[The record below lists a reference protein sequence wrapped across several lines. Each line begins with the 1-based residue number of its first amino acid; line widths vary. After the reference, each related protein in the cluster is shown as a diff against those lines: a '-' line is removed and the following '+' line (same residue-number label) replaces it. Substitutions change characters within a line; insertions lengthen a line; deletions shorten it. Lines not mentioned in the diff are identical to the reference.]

1 MKNYK
6 RLFKLIKG
14 HYSHFII
21 SIIMILIIQGLE
33 LLSPLLVK
41 NVLDEGLSGVE
52 YPWVEVTTLDDKT
65 IEFNNHYYK
74 QLRHKDNDDVI
85 IGNASIVIIKK
96 NFYLINEEVEEGTRE
111 LIDDKIVI
119 TTSNGVFSYDYTLIP
134 KTSVKTFYNPI
145 ISILRLFI
153 ILIAI
158 KTVLMIIATYIQ
170 RVCTNKVINH
180 LARTGRTIAFQS
192 VERLPLKVFESEPAG
207 KTASRITQDVDG
219 LITLYR
225 LLLNVFFSA
234 LLSFVFAY
242 VGMFLLNPKLAL
254 LSFIIYPLAAIWIFI
269 YLKFLKK
276 TAVKVNESRSLIT
289 AKINEIINGIQILQ
303 IFNFKKQTISEFNE
317 ISKNYKDEQLKEVK
331 LHVIGG
337 WNLLNLVR
345 GLVTVCIVLFFGL
358 QKLNVGGVI
367 ITAGLIYAYNEYL
380 LKIVNPISLFLN
392 QISAFEH
399 AHVQIDRI
407 FTLIDGEKEDYS
419 KEEIP
424 RYKGDIR
431 FDNVWFSYIDDEYV
445 LKGVSFDIKAG
456 SMVGLVGHTGSG
468 KSSLMNLLL
477 RFYDLDDEKGGHIYM
492 DGVDI
497 KTNSKRTY
505 RSNIGIV
512 LQEPV
517 LFRGTIASNIR
528 FGKNDVTDKQIEDVL
543 IAMGGKRLLDKFE
556 NGINQVITRSGN
568 NMSSGEKQIIALA
581 RAIIQDPA
589 VLIMDEATS
598 HIDIETENI
607 IKRGLQIACEGRTVI
622 VIAHRLSTIFDADDI
637 IVLDH
642 GKKVEE
648 GTHEELLKNNSVY
661 ANIYR
666 AQVSSTIN

>member
-6 RLFKLIKG
+6 RLFRLIKG
-14 HYSHFII
+14 HYRYLVI
-21 SIIMILIIQGLE
+21 SILMILLIQALE
-33 LLSPLLVK
+33 LVSPMLVK

-52 YPWVEVTTLDDKT
+52 YPWIEVLEEDEKT
-65 IEFNNHYYK
+65 VTFKNHYYK
-74 QLRHKDNDDVI
+74 QYRHKDDNDVVIKDV
-85 IGNASIVIIKK
+85 SVVIIKK
-96 NFYLINEEVEEGTRE
+96 NFYMIPEKVEEGTKE
-111 LIDDKIVI
+111 LKDDKII
-119 TTSNGVFSYDYTLIP
+119 IANSKGTYYYDYVAIP
-134 KTSVKTFYNPI
+134 SKEVKNFYNPI

-153 ILIAI
+153 ILIACKSI
-158 KTVLMIIATYIQ
+158 VMIIATYVQ
-170 RVCTNKVINH
+170 RICTNKVINH
-180 LARTGRTIAFQS
+180 LAKEGRTIAFKS
-192 VERLPLKVFESEPAG
+192 VERLPLSVFESEPAG

-225 LLLNVFFSA
+225 LLLNVFFNA
-234 LLSFVFAY
+234 MLSFVFAY
-242 VGMFLLNPKLAL
+242 IGMFILNPKLAL
-254 LSFIIYPLAAIWIFI
+254 LSFIIYPLAALWIFI
-269 YLKFLKK
+269 YLKYLKK
-276 TAVKVNESRSLIT
+276 IAVKVNETRSLIT

-303 IFNFKKQTISEFNE
+303 IFNFKKQTIDEFNV

-331 LHVIGG
+331 LHVVGG

-345 GLVTVCIVLFFGL
+345 GLVTTAIVLFFGL
-358 QKLNVGGVI
+358 QKMNVAGIV

-380 LKIVNPISLFLN
+380 LKIVNPISLVLN

-407 FTLIDGEKEDYS
+407 YTLIDGEQEDDT
-419 KEEIP
+419 KIPIP
-424 RYKGDIR
+424 RYQGNIKFED
-431 FDNVWFSYIDDEYV
+431 VWFSYVKDEYV
-445 LKGVSFDIKAG
+445 LKGVSFNIKAG
-456 SMVGLVGHTGSG
+456 TMVGLVGHTGSG

-477 RFYDLDDEKGGHIYM
+477 RFYDLDDKKGGHIYM

-505 RSNIGIV
+505 REHIGIV

-528 FGKNDVTDKQIEDVL
+528 FGKSDVTDKQIEDVL
-543 IAMGGKRLLDKFE
+543 IAMGGQRLLDKFE

-581 RAIIQDPA
+581 RAIIQNPA

-607 IKRGLQIACEGRTVI
+607 IKKGLQIACEGRTVI

-642 GKKVEE
+642 GLKVEE
-648 GTHEELLKNNSVY
+648 GTHEELLRANGVY

-666 AQVSSTIN
+666 AQISSIE

>member
-6 RLFKLIKG
+6 RLFRLIKG
-14 HYSHFII
+14 HYRYLVI
-21 SIIMILIIQGLE
+21 SILMILLIQALE
-33 LLSPLLVK
+33 LVSPMLVK

-52 YPWVEVTTLDDKT
+52 YPWIEVLEEDEKT
-65 IEFNNHYYK
+65 VTFKNHYYK
-74 QLRHKDNDDVI
+74 QYRHKDDNDVVIKDV
-85 IGNASIVIIKK
+85 SVVIIKK
-96 NFYLINEEVEEGTRE
+96 NFYMIPEKVEEGTKE
-111 LIDDKIVI
+111 LKDDKII
-119 TTSNGVFSYDYTLIP
+119 ISNSKGTYYYDYVAIP
-134 KTSVKTFYNPI
+134 SKEVKNFYNPI

-153 ILIAI
+153 ILIACKSI
-158 KTVLMIIATYIQ
+158 VMIIATYVQ
-170 RVCTNKVINH
+170 RICTNKVINH
-180 LARTGRTIAFQS
+180 LAKEGRTIAFKS
-192 VERLPLKVFESEPAG
+192 VERLPLSVFESEPAG

-225 LLLNVFFSA
+225 LLLNVFFNA
-234 LLSFVFAY
+234 MLSFVFAY
-242 VGMFLLNPKLAL
+242 IGMFILNPKLAL
-254 LSFIIYPLAAIWIFI
+254 LSFVIYPLAALWIFI
-269 YLKFLKK
+269 YLKYLKK
-276 TAVKVNESRSLIT
+276 IAVKVNETRSLIT

-303 IFNFKKQTISEFNE
+303 IFNFKKQTIDEFNV

-331 LHVIGG
+331 LHVVGG

-345 GLVTVCIVLFFGL
+345 GLVTTAIVLFFGL
-358 QKLNVGGVI
+358 QKMNVAGIV

-407 FTLIDGEKEDYS
+407 YTLIDGEQEDDT
-419 KEEIP
+419 KIPIP
-424 RYKGDIR
+424 RYQGNIKFED
-431 FDNVWFSYIDDEYV
+431 VWFSYVKDEYV
-445 LKGVSFDIKAG
+445 LKGVSFNIKAG
-456 SMVGLVGHTGSG
+456 TMVGLVGHTGSG

-477 RFYDLDDEKGGHIYM
+477 RFYDLDDKKGGHIYM

-505 RSNIGIV
+505 REHIGIV

-528 FGKNDVTDKQIEDVL
+528 FGKGDVTDKQIEDVL
-543 IAMGGKRLLDKFE
+543 IAMGGQRLLDKFE

-581 RAIIQDPA
+581 RAIIQNPA

-598 HIDIETENI
+598 HIDIETESI
-607 IKRGLQIACEGRTVI
+607 IKKGLQIACEGRTVI

-642 GKKVEE
+642 GLKVEE
-648 GTHEELLKNNSVY
+648 GTHEELLRANGVY

-666 AQVSSTIN
+666 AQISSIE

>member
-6 RLFKLIKG
+6 RLFRLIKG
-14 HYSHFII
+14 HYRYLVI
-21 SIIMILIIQGLE
+21 SILMILLIQALE
-33 LLSPLLVK
+33 LVSPMLVK

-52 YPWVEVTTLDDKT
+52 YPWIEVLEEDEKT
-65 IEFNNHYYK
+65 VTFKNHYYK
-74 QLRHKDNDDVI
+74 QYRHKDDNDVVI
-85 IGNASIVIIKK
+85 KDISVVIIKK
-96 NFYLINEEVEEGTRE
+96 NFYMIPEKVEEGTKE
-111 LIDDKIVI
+111 LKDDKII
-119 TTSNGVFSYDYTLIP
+119 IANSKGTYYYDYVAIP
-134 KTSVKTFYNPI
+134 SKEVKNFYNPI

-153 ILIAI
+153 ILIACKSI
-158 KTVLMIIATYIQ
+158 VMIIATYVQ
-170 RVCTNKVINH
+170 RICTNKVINH
-180 LARTGRTIAFQS
+180 LAKEGRTIAFKS
-192 VERLPLKVFESEPAG
+192 VERLPLSVFESEPAG

-225 LLLNVFFSA
+225 LLLNVFFNA
-234 LLSFVFAY
+234 MLSFVFAY
-242 VGMFLLNPKLAL
+242 IGMFILNPKLAL
-254 LSFIIYPLAAIWIFI
+254 LSFIIYPLAALWIFI
-269 YLKFLKK
+269 YLKYLKK
-276 TAVKVNESRSLIT
+276 IAVKVNETRSLIT

-303 IFNFKKQTISEFNE
+303 IFNFKKQTIDEFNV

-331 LHVIGG
+331 LHVVGG

-345 GLVTVCIVLFFGL
+345 GLVTTAIVLFFGL
-358 QKLNVGGVI
+358 QKMNVAGIV

-407 FTLIDGEKEDYS
+407 YTLIDGEQEDDT
-419 KEEIP
+419 KIPIP
-424 RYKGDIR
+424 RYQGNIKFED
-431 FDNVWFSYIDDEYV
+431 VWFSYVKDEYV
-445 LKGVSFDIKAG
+445 LKGVSFNIKAG
-456 SMVGLVGHTGSG
+456 TMVGLVGHTGSG

-477 RFYDLDDEKGGHIYM
+477 RFYDLDDKKGGHIYM

-505 RSNIGIV
+505 REHIGIV

-528 FGKNDVTDKQIEDVL
+528 FGKSDVTDKQIEDVL
-543 IAMGGKRLLDKFE
+543 IAMGGQRLLDKFE

-581 RAIIQDPA
+581 RAIIQNPA

-607 IKRGLQIACEGRTVI
+607 IKKGLQIACEGRTVI

-642 GKKVEE
+642 GLKVEE
-648 GTHEELLKNNSVY
+648 GTHEELLRANGVY

-666 AQVSSTIN
+666 AQISSIE

>member
-6 RLFKLIKG
+6 RLFRLIKG
-14 HYSHFII
+14 HYRYLVI
-21 SIIMILIIQGLE
+21 SILMILLIQVLE
-33 LLSPLLVK
+33 LVSPMLVK

-52 YPWVEVTTLDDKT
+52 YPWIEVLEEDEKT
-65 IEFNNHYYK
+65 ITFKNHYYK
-74 QLRHKDNDDVI
+74 QYRHKDDNDVVI
-85 IGNASIVIIKK
+85 KDISVVIIKK
-96 NFYLINEEVEEGTRE
+96 NFYMIPEKVEEGTKE
-111 LIDDKIVI
+111 LKDDKII
-119 TTSNGVFSYDYTLIP
+119 ISNSKGTYYYDYVAIP
-134 KTSVKTFYNPI
+134 SKEVKNFYNPI

-153 ILIAI
+153 ILIACKSI
-158 KTVLMIIATYIQ
+158 VMIIATYVQ
-170 RVCTNKVINH
+170 RICTNKVINH
-180 LARTGRTIAFQS
+180 LAKEGRTIAFKS
-192 VERLPLKVFESEPAG
+192 VERLPLSVFESEPAG

-225 LLLNVFFSA
+225 LLLNVFFNA
-234 LLSFVFAY
+234 MLSFVFAY
-242 VGMFLLNPKLAL
+242 IGMFILNPKLAL
-254 LSFIIYPLAAIWIFI
+254 LSFIIYPLAALWIFI
-269 YLKFLKK
+269 YLKYLKK
-276 TAVKVNESRSLIT
+276 IAVKVNETRSLIT

-303 IFNFKKQTISEFNE
+303 IFNFKKQTIDEFNV

-331 LHVIGG
+331 LHVVGG

-345 GLVTVCIVLFFGL
+345 GLVTTAIVLFFGL
-358 QKLNVGGVI
+358 QKMNVAGIV

-407 FTLIDGEKEDYS
+407 YTLIDGEQEDDT
-419 KEEIP
+419 KIPIP
-424 RYKGDIR
+424 RYQGNIKFED
-431 FDNVWFSYIDDEYV
+431 VWFSYVKDEYV
-445 LKGVSFDIKAG
+445 LKGVSFNIKAG
-456 SMVGLVGHTGSG
+456 TMVGLVGHTGSG

-477 RFYDLDDEKGGHIYM
+477 RFYDLDDKKGGHIYM

-505 RSNIGIV
+505 REHIGIV

-528 FGKNDVTDKQIEDVL
+528 FGKSDVTDKQIEDVL
-543 IAMGGKRLLDKFE
+543 IAMGGQRLLDKFE

-581 RAIIQDPA
+581 RAIIQNPA

-607 IKRGLQIACEGRTVI
+607 IKKGLQIACEGRTVI

-642 GKKVEE
+642 GLKVEE
-648 GTHEELLKNNSVY
+648 GTHEELLRANGVY

-666 AQVSSTIN
+666 AQISSIE

>member
-6 RLFKLIKG
+6 RLFRLIKG
-14 HYSHFII
+14 HYRYLVI
-21 SIIMILIIQGLE
+21 SILMILLIQVLE
-33 LLSPLLVK
+33 LVSPMLVK

-52 YPWVEVTTLDDKT
+52 YPWIEVLEEDEKT
-65 IEFNNHYYK
+65 VTFKNHYYK
-74 QLRHKDNDDVI
+74 QYRHKDDNDVVI
-85 IGNASIVIIKK
+85 KDISVVIIKK
-96 NFYLINEEVEEGTRE
+96 NFYMIPEKVEEGTKE
-111 LIDDKIVI
+111 LKDDKII
-119 TTSNGVFSYDYTLIP
+119 IANSKGTYYYDYVAIP
-134 KTSVKTFYNPI
+134 SKEVKNFYNPI

-153 ILIAI
+153 ILIACKSI
-158 KTVLMIIATYIQ
+158 VMIIATYVQ
-170 RVCTNKVINH
+170 RICTNKVINH
-180 LARTGRTIAFQS
+180 LAKEGRTIAFKS
-192 VERLPLKVFESEPAG
+192 VERLPLSVFESEPAG

-225 LLLNVFFSA
+225 LLLNVFFNA
-234 LLSFVFAY
+234 MLSFVFAY
-242 VGMFLLNPKLAL
+242 IGMFILNPKLAL
-254 LSFIIYPLAAIWIFI
+254 LSFIIYPLAALWIFI
-269 YLKFLKK
+269 YLKYLKK
-276 TAVKVNESRSLIT
+276 IAVKVNETRSLIT

-303 IFNFKKQTISEFNE
+303 IFNFKKQTIDEFNV

-331 LHVIGG
+331 LHIVGG

-345 GLVTVCIVLFFGL
+345 GLVTTVIVLFFGL
-358 QKLNVGGVI
+358 QKMNVAGIV

-407 FTLIDGEKEDYS
+407 YTLIDGEQEDDT
-419 KEEIP
+419 KIPIP
-424 RYKGDIR
+424 RYQGNIKFED
-431 FDNVWFSYIDDEYV
+431 VWFSYVKDEYV
-445 LKGVSFDIKAG
+445 LKGVSFNIKAG
-456 SMVGLVGHTGSG
+456 TMVGLVGHTGSG

-477 RFYDLDDEKGGHIYM
+477 RFYDLDDKKGGHIYM

-505 RSNIGIV
+505 REHIGIV

-528 FGKNDVTDKQIEDVL
+528 FGKSDVTDKQIEDVL
-543 IAMGGKRLLDKFE
+543 IAMGGQRLLDKFE

-581 RAIIQDPA
+581 RAIIQNPA

-607 IKRGLQIACEGRTVI
+607 IKKGLQIACEGRTVI

-642 GKKVEE
+642 GLKVEE
-648 GTHEELLKNNSVY
+648 GTHEELLRANGVY

-666 AQVSSTIN
+666 AQISSIE

>member
-6 RLFKLIKG
+6 RLFRLIKG
-14 HYSHFII
+14 HYRYLVI
-21 SIIMILIIQGLE
+21 SILMILLIQALE
-33 LLSPLLVK
+33 LVSPMLVK

-52 YPWVEVTTLDDKT
+52 YPWIEVLEEDEKT
-65 IEFNNHYYK
+65 VTFKNHYYK
-74 QLRHKDNDDVI
+74 QYRHKDDNDVVIKDV
-85 IGNASIVIIKK
+85 SVVIIKK
-96 NFYLINEEVEEGTRE
+96 NFYMIPEKVEEGTKE
-111 LIDDKIVI
+111 LKDDKII
-119 TTSNGVFSYDYTLIP
+119 IANSKGTYYYDYVAIP
-134 KTSVKTFYNPI
+134 SKEVKNFYNPI

-153 ILIAI
+153 ILIACKSI
-158 KTVLMIIATYIQ
+158 IMIIATYVQ
-170 RVCTNKVINH
+170 RICTNKVINH
-180 LARTGRTIAFQS
+180 LAKEGRTIAFKS
-192 VERLPLKVFESEPAG
+192 VERLPLSVFESEPAG

-225 LLLNVFFSA
+225 LLLNVFFNA
-234 LLSFVFAY
+234 MLSFVFAY
-242 VGMFLLNPKLAL
+242 IGMFILNPKLAL
-254 LSFIIYPLAAIWIFI
+254 LSFIIYPLAALWIFI
-269 YLKFLKK
+269 YLKYLKK
-276 TAVKVNESRSLIT
+276 IAVKVNETRSLIT

-303 IFNFKKQTISEFNE
+303 IFNFKKQTIDEFNV

-331 LHVIGG
+331 LHIVGG

-345 GLVTVCIVLFFGL
+345 GLVTTVIVLFFGL
-358 QKLNVGGVI
+358 QKMNVAGIV

-380 LKIVNPISLFLN
+380 LKIVNPMSLFLN

-407 FTLIDGEKEDYS
+407 YTLIDGEQEDDT
-419 KEEIP
+419 KIPIP
-424 RYKGDIR
+424 RYQGNIKFED
-431 FDNVWFSYIDDEYV
+431 VWFSYVKDEYV
-445 LKGVSFDIKAG
+445 LKGVSFNIKAG
-456 SMVGLVGHTGSG
+456 TMVGLVGHTGSG

-477 RFYDLDDEKGGHIYM
+477 RFYDLDDKKGGHIYM

-505 RSNIGIV
+505 REHIGIV

-528 FGKNDVTDKQIEDVL
+528 FGKSDVTDKQIEDVL
-543 IAMGGKRLLDKFE
+543 IAMGGQRLLDKFE

-581 RAIIQDPA
+581 RAIIQNPA

-607 IKRGLQIACEGRTVI
+607 IKKGLQIACEGRTVI

-642 GKKVEE
+642 GLKVEE
-648 GTHEELLKNNSVY
+648 GTHEELLRANGVY

-666 AQVSSTIN
+666 AQISSIE

>member
-6 RLFKLIKG
+6 RLFRLIKG
-14 HYSHFII
+14 HYRYLVI
-21 SIIMILIIQGLE
+21 SILMILLIQVLE
-33 LLSPLLVK
+33 LVSPMLVK

-52 YPWVEVTTLDDKT
+52 YPWIEVLEEDEKT
-65 IEFNNHYYK
+65 ITFKNHYYK
-74 QLRHKDNDDVI
+74 QYRHKDDNDVVIKDISVVI
-85 IGNASIVIIKK
+85 IRK
-96 NFYLINEEVEEGTRE
+96 NFYMIPEKVEEGTKE
-111 LIDDKIVI
+111 LKDDKII
-119 TTSNGVFSYDYTLIP
+119 IANSKGTYYYDYVAIP
-134 KTSVKTFYNPI
+134 SKEVKNFYNPI

-153 ILIAI
+153 ILIACKSI
-158 KTVLMIIATYIQ
+158 VMIIATYVQ
-170 RVCTNKVINH
+170 RICTNKVINH
-180 LARTGRTIAFQS
+180 LAKEGRTIAFKS
-192 VERLPLKVFESEPAG
+192 VERLPLSVFESEPAG

-225 LLLNVFFSA
+225 LLLNVFFNA
-234 LLSFVFAY
+234 MLSFVFAY
-242 VGMFLLNPKLAL
+242 IGMFILNPKLAL
-254 LSFIIYPLAAIWIFI
+254 LSFIIYPLAALWIFI
-269 YLKFLKK
+269 YLKYLKK
-276 TAVKVNESRSLIT
+276 IAVKVNETRSLIT

-303 IFNFKKQTISEFNE
+303 IFNFKKQTIDEFNV

-331 LHVIGG
+331 LHVVGG

-345 GLVTVCIVLFFGL
+345 GLVTTAIVLFFGL
-358 QKLNVGGVI
+358 QKMNVAGIV

-407 FTLIDGEKEDYS
+407 YTLIDGEQEDDT
-419 KEEIP
+419 KIPIP
-424 RYKGDIR
+424 RYQGNIKFED
-431 FDNVWFSYIDDEYV
+431 VWFSYVKDEYV
-445 LKGVSFDIKAG
+445 LKGVSFNIKAG
-456 SMVGLVGHTGSG
+456 TMVGLVGHTGSG

-477 RFYDLDDEKGGHIYM
+477 RFYDLDDKKGGHIYM

-505 RSNIGIV
+505 REHIGIV

-528 FGKNDVTDKQIEDVL
+528 FGKSDVTDKQIEDVL
-543 IAMGGKRLLDKFE
+543 IAMGGQRLLDKFE

-581 RAIIQDPA
+581 RAIIQNPA

-607 IKRGLQIACEGRTVI
+607 IKKGLQIACEGRTVI

-642 GKKVEE
+642 GLKVEE
-648 GTHEELLKNNSVY
+648 GTHEELLRANGVY

-666 AQVSSTIN
+666 AQISSIE

>member
-6 RLFKLIKG
+6 RLFRLIKG
-14 HYSHFII
+14 HYRYLVI
-21 SIIMILIIQGLE
+21 SILMILLIQALE
-33 LLSPLLVK
+33 LVSPMLVK

-52 YPWVEVTTLDDKT
+52 YPWIEVLEEDEKT
-65 IEFNNHYYK
+65 VTFKNHYYK
-74 QLRHKDNDDVI
+74 QYRHKDDNDVVIKDV
-85 IGNASIVIIKK
+85 SVVIIKK
-96 NFYLINEEVEEGTRE
+96 NFYMIPEKVEEGTKE
-111 LIDDKIVI
+111 LKDDKII
-119 TTSNGVFSYDYTLIP
+119 IANSKGTYYYDYVAIP
-134 KTSVKTFYNPI
+134 SKEVKNFYNPI

-153 ILIAI
+153 ILIACKSI
-158 KTVLMIIATYIQ
+158 IMIIATYVQ
-170 RVCTNKVINH
+170 RICTNKVINH
-180 LARTGRTIAFQS
+180 LAKEGRTIAFKS
-192 VERLPLKVFESEPAG
+192 VERLPLSVFESEPAG

-225 LLLNVFFSA
+225 LLLNVFFNA
-234 LLSFVFAY
+234 MLSFVFAY
-242 VGMFLLNPKLAL
+242 IGMFILNSKLAL
-254 LSFIIYPLAAIWIFI
+254 LSFIIYPLAALWIFI
-269 YLKFLKK
+269 YLKYLKK
-276 TAVKVNESRSLIT
+276 IAVKVNETRSLIT

-303 IFNFKKQTISEFNE
+303 IFNFKKQTIDEFNV

-331 LHVIGG
+331 LHIVGG

-345 GLVTVCIVLFFGL
+345 GLVTTVIVLFFGL
-358 QKLNVGGVI
+358 QKMNVAGIV

-407 FTLIDGEKEDYS
+407 YTLIDGEQEDDT
-419 KEEIP
+419 KIPIP
-424 RYKGDIR
+424 RYQGNIKFED
-431 FDNVWFSYIDDEYV
+431 VWFSYVKDEYV
-445 LKGVSFDIKAG
+445 LKGVSFNIKAG
-456 SMVGLVGHTGSG
+456 TMVGLVGHTGSG

-477 RFYDLDDEKGGHIYM
+477 RFYDLDDKKGGHIYM

-505 RSNIGIV
+505 REHIGIV

-528 FGKNDVTDKQIEDVL
+528 FGKSDVTDKQIEDVL
-543 IAMGGKRLLDKFE
+543 IAMGGQRLLDKFE

-581 RAIIQDPA
+581 RAIIQNPA

-607 IKRGLQIACEGRTVI
+607 IKKGLQIACEGRTVI

-642 GKKVEE
+642 GLKVEE
-648 GTHEELLKNNSVY
+648 GTHEELLRANGVY

-666 AQVSSTIN
+666 AQISSIE

>member
-6 RLFKLIKG
+6 RLFRLIKG
-14 HYSHFII
+14 HYRYLVI
-21 SIIMILIIQGLE
+21 SIPMILLIQVLE
-33 LLSPLLVK
+33 LVSPMLVK

-52 YPWVEVTTLDDKT
+52 YPWIEVLEEDEKT
-65 IEFNNHYYK
+65 ITFKNHYYK
-74 QLRHKDNDDVI
+74 QYRHKDDNDVVI
-85 IGNASIVIIKK
+85 KDISVVIIKK
-96 NFYLINEEVEEGTRE
+96 NFYMIPEKVEEGTKE
-111 LIDDKIVI
+111 LKDDKII
-119 TTSNGVFSYDYTLIP
+119 ISNSKGTYYYDYVAIP
-134 KTSVKTFYNPI
+134 SKEVKNFYNPI

-153 ILIAI
+153 ILIACKSI
-158 KTVLMIIATYIQ
+158 VMIIATYVQ
-170 RVCTNKVINH
+170 RICTNKVINH
-180 LARTGRTIAFQS
+180 LAKEGRTIAFKS
-192 VERLPLKVFESEPAG
+192 VERLPLSVFESEPAG

-225 LLLNVFFSA
+225 LLLNVFFNA
-234 LLSFVFAY
+234 MLSFVFAY
-242 VGMFLLNPKLAL
+242 IGMFILNPKLAL
-254 LSFIIYPLAAIWIFI
+254 LSFIIYPLAALWIFI
-269 YLKFLKK
+269 YLKYLKK
-276 TAVKVNESRSLIT
+276 IAVKVNETRSLIT

-303 IFNFKKQTISEFNE
+303 IFNFKKQTIDEFNV

-331 LHVIGG
+331 LHIVGG

-345 GLVTVCIVLFFGL
+345 GLVTTVIVLFFGL
-358 QKLNVGGVI
+358 QKMNVAGIV

-407 FTLIDGEKEDYS
+407 YTLIDGEQEDDT
-419 KEEIP
+419 KIPIP
-424 RYKGDIR
+424 RYQGNIKFED
-431 FDNVWFSYIDDEYV
+431 VWFSYVKDEYV
-445 LKGVSFDIKAG
+445 LKGVSFNIKAG
-456 SMVGLVGHTGSG
+456 TMVGLVGHTGSG

-477 RFYDLDDEKGGHIYM
+477 RFYDLDDKKGGHIYM

-505 RSNIGIV
+505 REHIGIV

-528 FGKNDVTDKQIEDVL
+528 FGKSDVTDKQIEDVL
-543 IAMGGKRLLDKFE
+543 IAMGGQRLLDKFE

-581 RAIIQDPA
+581 RAIIQNPA

-607 IKRGLQIACEGRTVI
+607 IKKGLQIACEGRTVI

-642 GKKVEE
+642 GLKVEE
-648 GTHEELLKNNSVY
+648 GTHEELLRANGVY

-666 AQVSSTIN
+666 AQISSIE

>member
-6 RLFKLIKG
+6 RLFRLIKG
-14 HYSHFII
+14 HYRYLVI
-21 SIIMILIIQGLE
+21 SILMILLIQALE
-33 LLSPLLVK
+33 LVSPMLVK

-52 YPWVEVTTLDDKT
+52 YPWIEVLEEDEKT
-65 IEFNNHYYK
+65 ISFKNHYYK
-74 QLRHKDNDDVI
+74 QYRHKDDNDVVIKDV
-85 IGNASIVIIKK
+85 SVVIIKK
-96 NFYLINEEVEEGTRE
+96 NFYMIPEKVEEGTKE
-111 LIDDKIVI
+111 LKDDKII
-119 TTSNGVFSYDYTLIP
+119 ISNDNGTYYYDYVAIP
-134 KTSVKTFYNPI
+134 SKEVKNFYNPI

-153 ILIAI
+153 ILIACKSI
-158 KTVLMIIATYIQ
+158 VMIIATYVQ
-170 RVCTNKVINH
+170 RICTNKVINH
-180 LARTGRTIAFQS
+180 LAKEGRTIAFKS
-192 VERLPLKVFESEPAG
+192 VERLPLSVFESEPAG

-225 LLLNVFFSA
+225 LLLNVFFNA
-234 LLSFVFAY
+234 MLSFVFAY
-242 VGMFLLNPKLAL
+242 IGMFILNPKLAL
-254 LSFIIYPLAAIWIFI
+254 LSFVIYPLAALWIFI
-269 YLKFLKK
+269 YLKYLKK
-276 TAVKVNESRSLIT
+276 IAVKVNETRSLIT

-303 IFNFKKQTISEFNE
+303 IFNFKKQTIDEFNV

-331 LHVIGG
+331 LHVVGG

-345 GLVTVCIVLFFGL
+345 GLVTTAIVLFFGL
-358 QKLNVGGVI
+358 QKMNVAGIV

-407 FTLIDGEKEDYS
+407 YTLIDGEQEDDT
-419 KEEIP
+419 KIPIP
-424 RYKGDIR
+424 RYQGNIKFED
-431 FDNVWFSYIDDEYV
+431 VWFSYVKDEYV
-445 LKGVSFDIKAG
+445 LKGVSFNIKAG
-456 SMVGLVGHTGSG
+456 TMVGLVGHTGSG

-477 RFYDLDDEKGGHIYM
+477 RFYDLDDKKGGHIYM

-505 RSNIGIV
+505 REHIGIV

-528 FGKNDVTDKQIEDVL
+528 FGKSDVTDKQIEDVL
-543 IAMGGKRLLDKFE
+543 IAMGGQRLLDKFE

-581 RAIIQDPA
+581 RAIIQNPA

-607 IKRGLQIACEGRTVI
+607 IKKGLQIACEGRTVI

-642 GKKVEE
+642 GLKVEE
-648 GTHEELLKNNSVY
+648 GTHEELLRANGVY

-666 AQVSSTIN
+666 AQISSIE

>member
-6 RLFKLIKG
+6 RLFRLIKG
-14 HYSHFII
+14 HYRYLVI
-21 SIIMILIIQGLE
+21 SILMILLIQALE
-33 LLSPLLVK
+33 LVSPMLVK

-52 YPWVEVTTLDDKT
+52 YPWIEVLEEDEKT
-65 IEFNNHYYK
+65 ITFKNHYYK
-74 QLRHKDNDDVI
+74 QYRHKDDNDVVI
-85 IGNASIVIIKK
+85 KDISVVIIKK
-96 NFYLINEEVEEGTRE
+96 NFYMIPEKVEEGTKE
-111 LIDDKIVI
+111 LKDDKII
-119 TTSNGVFSYDYTLIP
+119 IANSKGTYYYDYVAIP
-134 KTSVKTFYNPI
+134 SKEVKNFYNPI

-153 ILIAI
+153 ILIACKSI
-158 KTVLMIIATYIQ
+158 VMIIATYVQ
-170 RVCTNKVINH
+170 RICTNKVINH
-180 LARTGRTIAFQS
+180 LAKEGRTIAFKS
-192 VERLPLKVFESEPAG
+192 VERLPLSVFESEPAG

-225 LLLNVFFSA
+225 LLLNVFFNA
-234 LLSFVFAY
+234 MLSFVFAY
-242 VGMFLLNPKLAL
+242 IGMFILNPKLAL
-254 LSFIIYPLAAIWIFI
+254 LSFIIYPLAALWIFI
-269 YLKFLKK
+269 YLKYLKK
-276 TAVKVNESRSLIT
+276 IAVKVNETRSLIT

-303 IFNFKKQTISEFNE
+303 IFNFKKQTIDEFNV

-331 LHVIGG
+331 LHIVGG

-345 GLVTVCIVLFFGL
+345 GLVTTAIVLFFGL
-358 QKLNVGGVI
+358 QKMNVAGIV

-407 FTLIDGEKEDYS
+407 YTLIDGEQEDDT
-419 KEEIP
+419 KIPIP
-424 RYKGDIR
+424 RYQGNIKFED
-431 FDNVWFSYIDDEYV
+431 VWFSYVKDEYV
-445 LKGVSFDIKAG
+445 LKGVSFNIKAG
-456 SMVGLVGHTGSG
+456 TMVGLVGHTGSG

-477 RFYDLDDEKGGHIYM
+477 RFYDLDDKKGGHIYM

-505 RSNIGIV
+505 REHIGIV

-528 FGKNDVTDKQIEDVL
+528 FGKSDVTDKQIEDVL
-543 IAMGGKRLLDKFE
+543 IAMGGQRLLDKFE

-581 RAIIQDPA
+581 RAIIQNPA

-607 IKRGLQIACEGRTVI
+607 IKKGLQIACEGRTVI

-642 GKKVEE
+642 GLKVEE
-648 GTHEELLKNNSVY
+648 GTHEELLRANGVY

-666 AQVSSTIN
+666 AQISSIE

>member
-6 RLFKLIKG
+6 RLFRLIKG
-14 HYSHFII
+14 HYRYLVI
-21 SIIMILIIQGLE
+21 SILMILLIQALE
-33 LLSPLLVK
+33 LVSPMLVK

-52 YPWVEVTTLDDKT
+52 YPWIEVLEEDEKT
-65 IEFNNHYYK
+65 VTFKNHYYK
-74 QLRHKDNDDVI
+74 QYRHKDDNDVVI
-85 IGNASIVIIKK
+85 KDISVVIIKK
-96 NFYLINEEVEEGTRE
+96 NFYMIPEKVEEGTKE
-111 LIDDKIVI
+111 LKDDKII
-119 TTSNGVFSYDYTLIP
+119 IANSKGTYYYDYVAIP
-134 KTSVKTFYNPI
+134 SKEVKNFYNPI

-153 ILIAI
+153 ILIACKSI
-158 KTVLMIIATYIQ
+158 VMIIATYVQ
-170 RVCTNKVINH
+170 RICTNKVINH
-180 LARTGRTIAFQS
+180 LAKEGRTIAFKS
-192 VERLPLKVFESEPAG
+192 VERLPLSVFESEPAG

-225 LLLNVFFSA
+225 LLLNVFFNA
-234 LLSFVFAY
+234 MLSFVFAY
-242 VGMFLLNPKLAL
+242 IGMFILNPKLAL
-254 LSFIIYPLAAIWIFI
+254 LSFIIYPLAALWIFI
-269 YLKFLKK
+269 YLKYLKK
-276 TAVKVNESRSLIT
+276 IAVKVNETRSLIT

-303 IFNFKKQTISEFNE
+303 IFNFKKQTIDEFNV

-331 LHVIGG
+331 LHIVGG

-345 GLVTVCIVLFFGL
+345 GLVTTVIVLFFGL
-358 QKLNVGGVI
+358 QKMNVAGIV

-407 FTLIDGEKEDYS
+407 YTLIDGEQEDDT
-419 KEEIP
+419 KIPIP
-424 RYKGDIR
+424 RYQGNIKFED
-431 FDNVWFSYIDDEYV
+431 VWFSYVKDEYV
-445 LKGVSFDIKAG
+445 LKGVSFNIKAG
-456 SMVGLVGHTGSG
+456 TMVGLVGHTGSG

-477 RFYDLDDEKGGHIYM
+477 RFYDLDDKKGGHIYM

-505 RSNIGIV
+505 REHIGIV

-528 FGKNDVTDKQIEDVL
+528 FGKSDVTDKQIEDVL
-543 IAMGGKRLLDKFE
+543 IAMGGQRLLDKFE

-581 RAIIQDPA
+581 RAIIQNPA

-607 IKRGLQIACEGRTVI
+607 IKKGLQIACEGRTVI

-642 GKKVEE
+642 GLKVEE
-648 GTHEELLKNNSVY
+648 GTHEELLRANGVY

-666 AQVSSTIN
+666 AQISSIE

>member
-6 RLFKLIKG
+6 RLFRLIKG
-14 HYSHFII
+14 HYRYLVI
-21 SIIMILIIQGLE
+21 SILMILLIQVLE
-33 LLSPLLVK
+33 LVSPMLVK

-52 YPWVEVTTLDDKT
+52 YPWIEVLEEDEKT
-65 IEFNNHYYK
+65 ITFKNHYYK
-74 QLRHKDNDDVI
+74 QYRHKDDNDVVI
-85 IGNASIVIIKK
+85 KDISVVIIKK
-96 NFYLINEEVEEGTRE
+96 NFYMIPEKVEEGTKE
-111 LIDDKIVI
+111 LKDDKII
-119 TTSNGVFSYDYTLIP
+119 IANSKGTYYYDYVAIP
-134 KTSVKTFYNPI
+134 SKEVKNFYNPI

-153 ILIAI
+153 ILIACKSI
-158 KTVLMIIATYIQ
+158 VMIIATYVQ
-170 RVCTNKVINH
+170 RICTNKVINH
-180 LARTGRTIAFQS
+180 LAKEGRTIAFKS
-192 VERLPLKVFESEPAG
+192 VERLPLSVFESEPAG

-225 LLLNVFFSA
+225 LLLNVFFNA
-234 LLSFVFAY
+234 MLSFVFAY
-242 VGMFLLNPKLAL
+242 IGMFILNPKLAL
-254 LSFIIYPLAAIWIFI
+254 LSFIIYPLAALWIFI
-269 YLKFLKK
+269 YLKYLKK
-276 TAVKVNESRSLIT
+276 IAVKVNETRSLIT

-303 IFNFKKQTISEFNE
+303 IFNFKKQTIDEFNV

-331 LHVIGG
+331 LHIVGG

-345 GLVTVCIVLFFGL
+345 GLVTTAIILFFGL
-358 QKLNVGGVI
+358 QKMNVAGIV

-407 FTLIDGEKEDYS
+407 YTLIDGEQEDDT
-419 KEEIP
+419 KIPIP
-424 RYKGDIR
+424 RYQGNIKFED
-431 FDNVWFSYIDDEYV
+431 VWFSYVKDEYV
-445 LKGVSFDIKAG
+445 LKGVSFNIKAG
-456 SMVGLVGHTGSG
+456 TMVGLVGHTGSG

-477 RFYDLDDEKGGHIYM
+477 RFYDLDDKKGGHIYM

-505 RSNIGIV
+505 REHIGIV

-528 FGKNDVTDKQIEDVL
+528 FGKSDVTDKQIEDVL
-543 IAMGGKRLLDKFE
+543 IAMGGQRLLDKFE

-581 RAIIQDPA
+581 RAIIQNPA

-607 IKRGLQIACEGRTVI
+607 IKKGLQIACEGRTVI

-642 GKKVEE
+642 GLKVEE
-648 GTHEELLKNNSVY
+648 GTHEELLRANGVY

-666 AQVSSTIN
+666 AQISSIE

>member
-6 RLFKLIKG
+6 RLFRLIKG
-14 HYSHFII
+14 HYRYLVI
-21 SIIMILIIQGLE
+21 SILMILLIQALE
-33 LLSPLLVK
+33 LVSPMLVK

-52 YPWVEVTTLDDKT
+52 YPWIEVLEEDEKT
-65 IEFNNHYYK
+65 VTFKNHYYK
-74 QLRHKDNDDVI
+74 QYRHKDDNDVVIKDV
-85 IGNASIVIIKK
+85 SVVIIKK
-96 NFYLINEEVEEGTRE
+96 NFYMIPEKVEEGTKE
-111 LIDDKIVI
+111 LKDDKII
-119 TTSNGVFSYDYTLIP
+119 ISNSKGTYYYDYVAIP
-134 KTSVKTFYNPI
+134 SKEVKNFYNPI

-153 ILIAI
+153 ILIACKSI
-158 KTVLMIIATYIQ
+158 VMIIATYVQ
-170 RVCTNKVINH
+170 RICTNKVINH
-180 LARTGRTIAFQS
+180 LAKEGRTIAFKS
-192 VERLPLKVFESEPAG
+192 VERLPLSVFESEPAG

-225 LLLNVFFSA
+225 LLLNVFFNA
-234 LLSFVFAY
+234 MLSFVFAY
-242 VGMFLLNPKLAL
+242 IGMFILNPKLAL
-254 LSFIIYPLAAIWIFI
+254 LSFVIYPLAALWIFI
-269 YLKFLKK
+269 YLKYLKK
-276 TAVKVNESRSLIT
+276 IAVKVNETRSLIT

-303 IFNFKKQTISEFNE
+303 IFNFKKQTIDEFNV

-331 LHVIGG
+331 LHVVGG

-345 GLVTVCIVLFFGL
+345 GLVTTAIVLFFGL
-358 QKLNVGGVI
+358 QKMNVAGIV

-407 FTLIDGEKEDYS
+407 YTLIDGEQEDDT
-419 KEEIP
+419 KIPTP
-424 RYKGDIR
+424 RYQGNIKFED
-431 FDNVWFSYIDDEYV
+431 VWFSYVKDEYV
-445 LKGVSFDIKAG
+445 LKGVSFNIKAG
-456 SMVGLVGHTGSG
+456 TMVGLVGHTGSG

-477 RFYDLDDEKGGHIYM
+477 RFYDLDDKKGGHIYM

-505 RSNIGIV
+505 REHIGIV

-528 FGKNDVTDKQIEDVL
+528 FGKSDVTDKQIEDVL
-543 IAMGGKRLLDKFE
+543 IAMGGQRLLDKFE

-581 RAIIQDPA
+581 RAIIQNPA

-607 IKRGLQIACEGRTVI
+607 IKKGLQIACEGRTVI

-642 GKKVEE
+642 GLKVEE
-648 GTHEELLKNNSVY
+648 GTHEELLRANGVY

-666 AQVSSTIN
+666 AQISSIE

>member
-6 RLFKLIKG
+6 RLFRLIKG
-14 HYSHFII
+14 HYRYLVI
-21 SIIMILIIQGLE
+21 SILMILLIQVLE
-33 LLSPLLVK
+33 LVSPMLVK

-52 YPWVEVTTLDDKT
+52 YPWIEVLEEDEKT
-65 IEFNNHYYK
+65 ITFKNHYYK
-74 QLRHKDNDDVI
+74 QYRHKDDNDVVI
-85 IGNASIVIIKK
+85 KDISVVIIKK
-96 NFYLINEEVEEGTRE
+96 NFYMIPEKVEEGTKE
-111 LIDDKIVI
+111 LKDDKII
-119 TTSNGVFSYDYTLIP
+119 ISNSKGTYYYDYVAIP
-134 KTSVKTFYNPI
+134 SKEVKNFYNPI

-153 ILIAI
+153 ILIACKSI
-158 KTVLMIIATYIQ
+158 VMIIATYVQ
-170 RVCTNKVINH
+170 RICTNKVINH
-180 LARTGRTIAFQS
+180 LAKEGRTIAFKS
-192 VERLPLKVFESEPAG
+192 VERLPLSVFESEPAG

-225 LLLNVFFSA
+225 LLLNVFFNA
-234 LLSFVFAY
+234 MLSFVFAY
-242 VGMFLLNPKLAL
+242 IGMFILNPKLAL
-254 LSFIIYPLAAIWIFI
+254 LSFVIYPLAALWIFI
-269 YLKFLKK
+269 YLKYLKK
-276 TAVKVNESRSLIT
+276 IAVKVNETRSLIT

-303 IFNFKKQTISEFNE
+303 IFNFKKQTIDEFNV

-331 LHVIGG
+331 LHVVGG

-345 GLVTVCIVLFFGL
+345 GLVTTAIVLFFGL
-358 QKLNVGGVI
+358 QKMNVAGIV

-407 FTLIDGEKEDYS
+407 YTLIDGEQEDDT
-419 KEEIP
+419 KIPIP
-424 RYKGDIR
+424 RYQGNIKFED
-431 FDNVWFSYIDDEYV
+431 VWFSYVKDEYV
-445 LKGVSFDIKAG
+445 LKGVSFNIKAG
-456 SMVGLVGHTGSG
+456 TMVGLVGHTGSG

-477 RFYDLDDEKGGHIYM
+477 RFYDLDDKKGGHIYM

-505 RSNIGIV
+505 REHIGIV

-528 FGKNDVTDKQIEDVL
+528 FGKSDVTDKQIEDVL
-543 IAMGGKRLLDKFE
+543 IAMGGQRLLDKFE

-581 RAIIQDPA
+581 RAIIQNPA

-607 IKRGLQIACEGRTVI
+607 IKKGLQIACEGRTVI

-642 GKKVEE
+642 GLKVEE
-648 GTHEELLKNNSVY
+648 GTHEELLRANGVY

-666 AQVSSTIN
+666 AQISSIE

>member
-6 RLFKLIKG
+6 RLFRLIKG
-14 HYSHFII
+14 HYRYLVI
-21 SIIMILIIQGLE
+21 SILMILLIQALE
-33 LLSPLLVK
+33 LVSPMLVK

-52 YPWVEVTTLDDKT
+52 YPWIEVLEEDEKT
-65 IEFNNHYYK
+65 VIFKNHYYK
-74 QLRHKDNDDVI
+74 QYRHKDDNDVVIKDV
-85 IGNASIVIIKK
+85 SVVIIKK
-96 NFYLINEEVEEGTRE
+96 NFYMIPEKVEEGTKE
-111 LIDDKIVI
+111 LKDDKII
-119 TTSNGVFSYDYTLIP
+119 IANSKGTYYYDYVAIP
-134 KTSVKTFYNPI
+134 SKEVKNFYNPI

-153 ILIAI
+153 ILIACKSI
-158 KTVLMIIATYIQ
+158 IMIIATYVQ
-170 RVCTNKVINH
+170 RICTNKVINH
-180 LARTGRTIAFQS
+180 LAKEGRTIAFKS
-192 VERLPLKVFESEPAG
+192 VERLPLSVFESEPAG

-225 LLLNVFFSA
+225 LLLNVFLNA
-234 LLSFVFAY
+234 MLSFVFAY
-242 VGMFLLNPKLAL
+242 IGMFILNPKLAL
-254 LSFIIYPLAAIWIFI
+254 LSFIIYPLAALWIFI
-269 YLKFLKK
+269 YLKYLKK
-276 TAVKVNESRSLIT
+276 IAVKVNETRSLIT

-303 IFNFKKQTISEFNE
+303 IFNFKKQTIDEFNV

-331 LHVIGG
+331 LHVVGG

-345 GLVTVCIVLFFGL
+345 GLVTTAIVLFFGL
-358 QKLNVGGVI
+358 QKMNVAGIV

-407 FTLIDGEKEDYS
+407 YTLIDGEQEDDT
-419 KEEIP
+419 KIPIP
-424 RYKGDIR
+424 RYQGNIKFED
-431 FDNVWFSYIDDEYV
+431 VWFSYVKDEYV
-445 LKGVSFDIKAG
+445 LKGVSFNIKAG
-456 SMVGLVGHTGSG
+456 TMVGLVGHTGSG

-477 RFYDLDDEKGGHIYM
+477 RFYDLDDKKGGHIYM

-505 RSNIGIV
+505 REHIGIV

-528 FGKNDVTDKQIEDVL
+528 FGKSDVTDKQIEDVL
-543 IAMGGKRLLDKFE
+543 IAMGGQRLLDKFE

-581 RAIIQDPA
+581 RAIIQNPA

-607 IKRGLQIACEGRTVI
+607 IKKGLQIACEGRTVI

-642 GKKVEE
+642 GLKVEE
-648 GTHEELLKNNSVY
+648 GTHEELLRANGVY

-666 AQVSSTIN
+666 AQISSIE

>member
-6 RLFKLIKG
+6 RLFRLIKG
-14 HYSHFII
+14 HYRYLVI
-21 SIIMILIIQGLE
+21 SILMILLIQALE
-33 LLSPLLVK
+33 LVSPMLVK

-52 YPWVEVTTLDDKT
+52 YPWIEVLEEDEKT
-65 IEFNNHYYK
+65 ITFKNHYYK
-74 QLRHKDNDDVI
+74 QYRHKDDNDVVI
-85 IGNASIVIIKK
+85 KDISVVIIKK
-96 NFYLINEEVEEGTRE
+96 NFYMIPEKVEEGTKE
-111 LIDDKIVI
+111 LKDDKII
-119 TTSNGVFSYDYTLIP
+119 IANSKGTYYYDYVAIP
-134 KTSVKTFYNPI
+134 SKEVKNFYNPI

-153 ILIAI
+153 ILIACKSI
-158 KTVLMIIATYIQ
+158 IMIIATYVQ
-170 RVCTNKVINH
+170 RICTNKVINH
-180 LARTGRTIAFQS
+180 LAKEGRTIAFKS
-192 VERLPLKVFESEPAG
+192 VERLPLSVFESEPAG

-225 LLLNVFFSA
+225 LLLNVFFNA
-234 LLSFVFAY
+234 MLSFVFAY
-242 VGMFLLNPKLAL
+242 IGMFILNPKLAL
-254 LSFIIYPLAAIWIFI
+254 LSFIIYPLAALWIFI
-269 YLKFLKK
+269 YLKYLKK
-276 TAVKVNESRSLIT
+276 IAVKVNETRSLIT

-303 IFNFKKQTISEFNE
+303 IFNFKKQTIDEFNV

-331 LHVIGG
+331 LHVVGG

-345 GLVTVCIVLFFGL
+345 GLVTTAIVLFFGL
-358 QKLNVGGVI
+358 QKMNVAGIV

-407 FTLIDGEKEDYS
+407 YTLIDGEQEDDT
-419 KEEIP
+419 KIPIP
-424 RYKGDIR
+424 RYQGNIKFED
-431 FDNVWFSYIDDEYV
+431 VWFSYVKDEYV
-445 LKGVSFDIKAG
+445 LKGVSFNIKAG
-456 SMVGLVGHTGSG
+456 TMVGLVGHTGSG

-477 RFYDLDDEKGGHIYM
+477 RFYDLDDKKGGHIYM

-505 RSNIGIV
+505 REHIGIV

-528 FGKNDVTDKQIEDVL
+528 FGKSDVTDKQIEDVL
-543 IAMGGKRLLDKFE
+543 IAMGGQRLLDKFE

-581 RAIIQDPA
+581 RAIIQNPA

-607 IKRGLQIACEGRTVI
+607 IKKGLQIACEGRTVI

-642 GKKVEE
+642 GLKVEE
-648 GTHEELLKNNSVY
+648 GTHEELLRANGVY

-666 AQVSSTIN
+666 AQISSIE

>member
-6 RLFKLIKG
+6 RLFRLIKG
-14 HYSHFII
+14 YYRYLVI
-21 SIIMILIIQGLE
+21 SILMILLIQVLE
-33 LLSPLLVK
+33 LVSPMLVK

-52 YPWVEVTTLDDKT
+52 YPWIEVLEEDEKT
-65 IEFNNHYYK
+65 ITFKNHYYK
-74 QLRHKDNDDVI
+74 QYRHKDDNDVVI
-85 IGNASIVIIKK
+85 KDISVVIIKK
-96 NFYLINEEVEEGTRE
+96 NFYMIPEKVEEGTKE
-111 LIDDKIVI
+111 LKDDKII
-119 TTSNGVFSYDYTLIP
+119 IANSKGTYYYDYVAIP
-134 KTSVKTFYNPI
+134 SKEVKNFYNPI

-153 ILIAI
+153 ILIACKSI
-158 KTVLMIIATYIQ
+158 VMIIATYVQ
-170 RVCTNKVINH
+170 RICTNKVINH
-180 LARTGRTIAFQS
+180 LAKEGRTIAFKS
-192 VERLPLKVFESEPAG
+192 VERLPLSVFESEPAG

-225 LLLNVFFSA
+225 LLLNVFFNA
-234 LLSFVFAY
+234 MLSFVFAY
-242 VGMFLLNPKLAL
+242 IGMFILNPKLAL
-254 LSFIIYPLAAIWIFI
+254 LSFIIYPLAALWIFI
-269 YLKFLKK
+269 YLKYLKK
-276 TAVKVNESRSLIT
+276 IAVKVNETRSLIT

-303 IFNFKKQTISEFNE
+303 IFNFKKQTIDEFNV

-331 LHVIGG
+331 LHVVGG

-345 GLVTVCIVLFFGL
+345 GLVTTAIVLFFGL
-358 QKLNVGGVI
+358 QKMNVAGIV

-407 FTLIDGEKEDYS
+407 YTLIDGEQEDDT
-419 KEEIP
+419 KIPIP
-424 RYKGDIR
+424 RYQGNIKFED
-431 FDNVWFSYIDDEYV
+431 VWFSYVKDEYV
-445 LKGVSFDIKAG
+445 LKGVSFNIKAG
-456 SMVGLVGHTGSG
+456 TMVGLVGHTGSG

-477 RFYDLDDEKGGHIYM
+477 RFYDLDDKKGGHIYM

-505 RSNIGIV
+505 REHIGIV

-528 FGKNDVTDKQIEDVL
+528 FGKSDVTDKQIEDVL
-543 IAMGGKRLLDKFE
+543 IAMGGQRLLDKFE

-581 RAIIQDPA
+581 RAIIQNPA

-607 IKRGLQIACEGRTVI
+607 IKKGLQIACEGRTVI

-642 GKKVEE
+642 GLKVEE
-648 GTHEELLKNNSVY
+648 GTHEELLRANGVY

-666 AQVSSTIN
+666 AQISSIE

>member
-6 RLFKLIKG
+6 RLFRLIKG
-14 HYSHFII
+14 HYRYLVI
-21 SIIMILIIQGLE
+21 SILMILLIQVLE
-33 LLSPLLVK
+33 LVSPMLVK

-52 YPWVEVTTLDDKT
+52 YPWIEVLEEDEKT
-65 IEFNNHYYK
+65 ITFKNHYYK
-74 QLRHKDNDDVI
+74 QYRHKDDNDVVI
-85 IGNASIVIIKK
+85 KDISVVIIKK
-96 NFYLINEEVEEGTRE
+96 NFYMIPEKVEEGTKE
-111 LIDDKIVI
+111 LKDDKII
-119 TTSNGVFSYDYTLIP
+119 IANSKGTYYYDYVAIP
-134 KTSVKTFYNPI
+134 SKEVKNFYNPI

-153 ILIAI
+153 ILIACKSI
-158 KTVLMIIATYIQ
+158 IMIIATYVQ
-170 RVCTNKVINH
+170 RICTNKVINH
-180 LARTGRTIAFQS
+180 LAKEGRTIAFKS
-192 VERLPLKVFESEPAG
+192 VERLPLSVFESEPAG

-225 LLLNVFFSA
+225 LLLNVFFNA
-234 LLSFVFAY
+234 MLSFVFAY
-242 VGMFLLNPKLAL
+242 IGMFILNPKLAL
-254 LSFIIYPLAAIWIFI
+254 LSFIIYPLAALWIFI
-269 YLKFLKK
+269 YLKYLKK
-276 TAVKVNESRSLIT
+276 IAVKVNETRSLIT

-303 IFNFKKQTISEFNE
+303 IFNFKKQTIDEFNV

-331 LHVIGG
+331 LHIVGG

-345 GLVTVCIVLFFGL
+345 GLVTTVIVLFFGL
-358 QKLNVGGVI
+358 QKMNVAGIV

-407 FTLIDGEKEDYS
+407 YTLIDGEQEDDT
-419 KEEIP
+419 KIPIP
-424 RYKGDIR
+424 RYQGNIKFED
-431 FDNVWFSYIDDEYV
+431 VWFSYVKDEYV
-445 LKGVSFDIKAG
+445 LKGVSFNIKAG
-456 SMVGLVGHTGSG
+456 TMVGLVGHTGSG

-477 RFYDLDDEKGGHIYM
+477 RFYDLDDKKGGHIYM

-505 RSNIGIV
+505 REHIGIV

-528 FGKNDVTDKQIEDVL
+528 FGKSDVTDKQIEDVL
-543 IAMGGKRLLDKFE
+543 IAMGGQRLLDKFE

-581 RAIIQDPA
+581 RAIIQNPA

-607 IKRGLQIACEGRTVI
+607 IKKGLQIACEGRTVI

-642 GKKVEE
+642 GLKVEE
-648 GTHEELLKNNSVY
+648 GTHEELLRANGVY

-666 AQVSSTIN
+666 AQISSIE

>member
-6 RLFKLIKG
+6 RLFRLIKG
-14 HYSHFII
+14 HYRYLVI
-21 SIIMILIIQGLE
+21 SILMILLIQALE
-33 LLSPLLVK
+33 LVSPMLVK

-52 YPWVEVTTLDDKT
+52 YPWIEVLEEDEKT
-65 IEFNNHYYK
+65 ITFKNHYYK
-74 QLRHKDNDDVI
+74 QYRHKDDNDVVI
-85 IGNASIVIIKK
+85 KDISVVIIKK
-96 NFYLINEEVEEGTRE
+96 NFYMIPEKVEEGTKE
-111 LIDDKIVI
+111 LKDDKII
-119 TTSNGVFSYDYTLIP
+119 IANSKGTYYYDYVAIP
-134 KTSVKTFYNPI
+134 SKEVKNFYNPI

-153 ILIAI
+153 ILIACKSI
-158 KTVLMIIATYIQ
+158 VMIIATYVQ
-170 RVCTNKVINH
+170 RICTNKVINH
-180 LARTGRTIAFQS
+180 LAKEGRTIAFKS
-192 VERLPLKVFESEPAG
+192 VERLPLSVFESEPAG

-225 LLLNVFFSA
+225 LLLNVFFNA
-234 LLSFVFAY
+234 MLSFVFAY
-242 VGMFLLNPKLAL
+242 IGMFILNPKLAL
-254 LSFIIYPLAAIWIFI
+254 LSFIIYPLAALWIFI
-269 YLKFLKK
+269 YLKYLKK
-276 TAVKVNESRSLIT
+276 IAVKVNETRSLIT

-303 IFNFKKQTISEFNE
+303 IFNFKKQTIDEFNV

-331 LHVIGG
+331 LHIVGG

-345 GLVTVCIVLFFGL
+345 GLVTTVIVLFFGL
-358 QKLNVGGVI
+358 QKMNVAGIV

-407 FTLIDGEKEDYS
+407 YTLIDGEQEDDT
-419 KEEIP
+419 KIPIP
-424 RYKGDIR
+424 RYQGNIKFED
-431 FDNVWFSYIDDEYV
+431 VWFSYVKDEYV
-445 LKGVSFDIKAG
+445 LKGVSFNIKAG
-456 SMVGLVGHTGSG
+456 TMVGLVGHTGSG

-477 RFYDLDDEKGGHIYM
+477 RFYDLDDKKGGHIYM

-505 RSNIGIV
+505 REHIGIV

-528 FGKNDVTDKQIEDVL
+528 FGKSDVTDKQIEDVL
-543 IAMGGKRLLDKFE
+543 IAMGGQRLLDKFE

-581 RAIIQDPA
+581 RAIIQNPA

-607 IKRGLQIACEGRTVI
+607 IKKGLQIACEGRTVI

-642 GKKVEE
+642 GLKVEE
-648 GTHEELLKNNSVY
+648 GTHEELLRANGVY

-666 AQVSSTIN
+666 AQISSIE

>member
-6 RLFKLIKG
+6 RLFRLIKG
-14 HYSHFII
+14 HYRYLVI
-21 SIIMILIIQGLE
+21 SILMILLIQVLE
-33 LLSPLLVK
+33 LVSPMLVK

-52 YPWVEVTTLDDKT
+52 YPWIEVLEEDEKT
-65 IEFNNHYYK
+65 ITFKNHYYK
-74 QLRHKDNDDVI
+74 QYRHKDDNDVVI
-85 IGNASIVIIKK
+85 KDISVVIIKK
-96 NFYLINEEVEEGTRE
+96 NFYMIPEKVEEGTKE
-111 LIDDKIVI
+111 LKDDKII
-119 TTSNGVFSYDYTLIP
+119 IANSKGTYYYDYVAIP
-134 KTSVKTFYNPI
+134 SKEVKNFYNPI

-153 ILIAI
+153 ILIACKSI
-158 KTVLMIIATYIQ
+158 IMIIATYVQ
-170 RVCTNKVINH
+170 RICTNKVINH
-180 LARTGRTIAFQS
+180 LAKEGRTIAFKS
-192 VERLPLKVFESEPAG
+192 VERLPLSVFESEPAG

-225 LLLNVFFSA
+225 LLLNVFFNA
-234 LLSFVFAY
+234 MLSFVFAY
-242 VGMFLLNPKLAL
+242 IGMFILNPKLAL
-254 LSFIIYPLAAIWIFI
+254 LSFIIYPLAALWIFI
-269 YLKFLKK
+269 YLKYLKK
-276 TAVKVNESRSLIT
+276 IAVKVNETRSLIT

-303 IFNFKKQTISEFNE
+303 IFNFKKQTIDEFNV

-331 LHVIGG
+331 LHVVGG

-345 GLVTVCIVLFFGL
+345 GLVTTAIVLFFGL
-358 QKLNVGGVI
+358 QKMNVAGIV

-407 FTLIDGEKEDYS
+407 YTLIDGEQEDDT
-419 KEEIP
+419 KIPIP
-424 RYKGDIR
+424 RYQGNIKFED
-431 FDNVWFSYIDDEYV
+431 VWFSYVKDEYV
-445 LKGVSFDIKAG
+445 LKGVSFNIKAG
-456 SMVGLVGHTGSG
+456 TMVGLVCHTGSG

-477 RFYDLDDEKGGHIYM
+477 RFYDLDDKKGGHIYM

-505 RSNIGIV
+505 REHIGIV

-528 FGKNDVTDKQIEDVL
+528 FGKSDVTDKQIEDVL
-543 IAMGGKRLLDKFE
+543 IAMGGQRLLDKFE

-581 RAIIQDPA
+581 RAIIQNPA

-607 IKRGLQIACEGRTVI
+607 IKKGLQIACEGRTVI

-642 GKKVEE
+642 GLKVEE
-648 GTHEELLKNNSVY
+648 GTHEELLRANGVY

-666 AQVSSTIN
+666 AQISSIE

>member
-6 RLFKLIKG
+6 RLFRLIKG
-14 HYSHFII
+14 HYRYLVI
-21 SIIMILIIQGLE
+21 SILMILLIQVLE
-33 LLSPLLVK
+33 LVSPMLVK

-52 YPWVEVTTLDDKT
+52 YPWIEVLEEDEKT
-65 IEFNNHYYK
+65 ITFKNHYYK
-74 QLRHKDNDDVI
+74 QYGHKDDNDVVI
-85 IGNASIVIIKK
+85 KDISVVIIKK
-96 NFYLINEEVEEGTRE
+96 NFYMIPEKVEEGTKE
-111 LIDDKIVI
+111 LKDDKII
-119 TTSNGVFSYDYTLIP
+119 IANSKGTYYYDYVAIP
-134 KTSVKTFYNPI
+134 SKEVKNFYNPI

-153 ILIAI
+153 ILIACKSI
-158 KTVLMIIATYIQ
+158 VMIIATYVQ
-170 RVCTNKVINH
+170 RICTNKVINH
-180 LARTGRTIAFQS
+180 LAKEGRTIAFKS
-192 VERLPLKVFESEPAG
+192 VERLPLSVFESEPAG

-225 LLLNVFFSA
+225 LLLNVFFNA
-234 LLSFVFAY
+234 MLSFVFAY
-242 VGMFLLNPKLAL
+242 IGMFILNPKLAL
-254 LSFIIYPLAAIWIFI
+254 LSFIIYPLAALWIFI
-269 YLKFLKK
+269 YLKYLKK
-276 TAVKVNESRSLIT
+276 IAVKVNETRSLIT

-303 IFNFKKQTISEFNE
+303 IFNFKKQTIDEFNV

-331 LHVIGG
+331 LHVVGG

-345 GLVTVCIVLFFGL
+345 GLVTTAIVLFFGL
-358 QKLNVGGVI
+358 QKMNVAGIV

-407 FTLIDGEKEDYS
+407 YTLIDGEQEDDT
-419 KEEIP
+419 KIPIP
-424 RYKGDIR
+424 RYQGNIKFED
-431 FDNVWFSYIDDEYV
+431 VWFSYVKDEYV
-445 LKGVSFDIKAG
+445 LKGVSFNIKAG
-456 SMVGLVGHTGSG
+456 TMVGLVGHTGSG

-477 RFYDLDDEKGGHIYM
+477 RFYDLDDKKGGHIYM

-505 RSNIGIV
+505 REHIGIV

-528 FGKNDVTDKQIEDVL
+528 FGKSDVTDKQIEDVL
-543 IAMGGKRLLDKFE
+543 IAMGGQRLLDKFE

-581 RAIIQDPA
+581 RAIIQNPA

-607 IKRGLQIACEGRTVI
+607 IKKGLQIACEGRTVI

-642 GKKVEE
+642 GLKVEE
-648 GTHEELLKNNSVY
+648 GTHEELLRANGVY

-666 AQVSSTIN
+666 AQISSIE

>member
-6 RLFKLIKG
+6 RLFRLIKG
-14 HYSHFII
+14 HYRYLVI
-21 SIIMILIIQGLE
+21 SILMILLIQVLE
-33 LLSPLLVK
+33 LVSPMLVK

-52 YPWVEVTTLDDKT
+52 YPWIEVLEEDEKT
-65 IEFNNHYYK
+65 ITFKNHYYK
-74 QLRHKDNDDVI
+74 QYRHKDDNDVVI
-85 IGNASIVIIKK
+85 KDISVVIIKK
-96 NFYLINEEVEEGTRE
+96 NFYMIPEKVEEGTKE
-111 LIDDKIVI
+111 LKDDKII
-119 TTSNGVFSYDYTLIP
+119 IANSKGTYYYDYVAIP
-134 KTSVKTFYNPI
+134 SKEVKNFYNPI

-153 ILIAI
+153 ILIACKSI
-158 KTVLMIIATYIQ
+158 VMIIATYVQ
-170 RVCTNKVINH
+170 RICTNKVINH
-180 LARTGRTIAFQS
+180 LAKEGRTIAFKS
-192 VERLPLKVFESEPAG
+192 VERLPLSVFESEPAG

-225 LLLNVFFSA
+225 LLLNVFFNA
-234 LLSFVFAY
+234 MLSFVFAY
-242 VGMFLLNPKLAL
+242 IGMFILNPKLAL
-254 LSFIIYPLAAIWIFI
+254 LSFIIYPLAALWIFI
-269 YLKFLKK
+269 YLKYLKK
-276 TAVKVNESRSLIT
+276 IAVKVNETRSLIT

-303 IFNFKKQTISEFNE
+303 IFNFKKQTIDEFNV

-331 LHVIGG
+331 LHIVGG

-345 GLVTVCIVLFFGL
+345 GLVTTVIVLFFGL
-358 QKLNVGGVI
+358 QKMNVAGIV

-407 FTLIDGEKEDYS
+407 YTLIDGEQEDDT
-419 KEEIP
+419 KIPIP
-424 RYKGDIR
+424 RYQGNIKFED
-431 FDNVWFSYIDDEYV
+431 VWFSYVKDEYV
-445 LKGVSFDIKAG
+445 LKGVSFNIKAG
-456 SMVGLVGHTGSG
+456 TMVGLVGHTGSG

-477 RFYDLDDEKGGHIYM
+477 RFYDLDDKKGGHIYM

-505 RSNIGIV
+505 REHIGIV

-528 FGKNDVTDKQIEDVL
+528 FGKSDVTDKQIEDVL
-543 IAMGGKRLLDKFE
+543 IAMGGQRLLDKFE

-581 RAIIQDPA
+581 RAIIQNPA

-607 IKRGLQIACEGRTVI
+607 IKKGLQIACEGRTVI

-642 GKKVEE
+642 GLKVEE
-648 GTHEELLKNNSVY
+648 GTHEELLRANGVY

-666 AQVSSTIN
+666 AQISSIE

>member
-6 RLFKLIKG
+6 RLFRLIKG
-14 HYSHFII
+14 HYRYLVI
-21 SIIMILIIQGLE
+21 SILMILLIQALE
-33 LLSPLLVK
+33 LVSPMLVK

-52 YPWVEVTTLDDKT
+52 YPWIEVLEEDEKT
-65 IEFNNHYYK
+65 VTFKNHYYK
-74 QLRHKDNDDVI
+74 QYRHKDDNDVVIKDV
-85 IGNASIVIIKK
+85 SVVIIKK
-96 NFYLINEEVEEGTRE
+96 NFYMIPEKVEEGTKE
-111 LIDDKIVI
+111 LKDDKII
-119 TTSNGVFSYDYTLIP
+119 ISNSKGTYYYDYVAIP
-134 KTSVKTFYNPI
+134 SKEVKNFYNPI

-153 ILIAI
+153 ILIACKSI
-158 KTVLMIIATYIQ
+158 VMIIATYVQ
-170 RVCTNKVINH
+170 RICTNKVINH
-180 LARTGRTIAFQS
+180 LAKEGRTIAFKS
-192 VERLPLKVFESEPAG
+192 VERLPLSVFESEPAG

-225 LLLNVFFSA
+225 LLLNVFFNA
-234 LLSFVFAY
+234 MLSFVFAY
-242 VGMFLLNPKLAL
+242 IGMFILNPKLAL
-254 LSFIIYPLAAIWIFI
+254 LSFIIYPLAALWIFI
-269 YLKFLKK
+269 YLKYLKK
-276 TAVKVNESRSLIT
+276 IAVKVNETRSLIT

-303 IFNFKKQTISEFNE
+303 IFNFKKQTIDEFNV

-331 LHVIGG
+331 LHVVGG

-345 GLVTVCIVLFFGL
+345 GLVTTAIVLFFGL
-358 QKLNVGGVI
+358 QKMNVAGIV

-407 FTLIDGEKEDYS
+407 YTLIDGEQEDDT
-419 KEEIP
+419 KIPIP
-424 RYKGDIR
+424 RYQGNIKFED
-431 FDNVWFSYIDDEYV
+431 VWFSYVKDEYV
-445 LKGVSFDIKAG
+445 LKGVSFNIKAG
-456 SMVGLVGHTGSG
+456 TMVGLVGHTGSG

-477 RFYDLDDEKGGHIYM
+477 RFYDLDDKKGGHIYM

-505 RSNIGIV
+505 REHIGIV

-528 FGKNDVTDKQIEDVL
+528 FGKSDVTDKQIEDVL
-543 IAMGGKRLLDKFE
+543 IAMGGQRLLDKFE

-581 RAIIQDPA
+581 RAIIQNPA

-607 IKRGLQIACEGRTVI
+607 IKKGLQIACEGRTVI

-642 GKKVEE
+642 GLKVEE
-648 GTHEELLKNNSVY
+648 GTHEELLRANGVY

-666 AQVSSTIN
+666 AQISSIE

>member
-6 RLFKLIKG
+6 RLFRLIKG
-14 HYSHFII
+14 HYRYLVI
-21 SIIMILIIQGLE
+21 SILMILLIQVLE
-33 LLSPLLVK
+33 LVSPMLVK

-52 YPWVEVTTLDDKT
+52 YPWIEVLEEDEKT
-65 IEFNNHYYK
+65 ITFKNHYYK
-74 QLRHKDNDDVI
+74 QYRHKDDNDVVI
-85 IGNASIVIIKK
+85 KDISVVIIKK
-96 NFYLINEEVEEGTRE
+96 NFYMIPEKVEEGTKE
-111 LIDDKIVI
+111 LKDDKII
-119 TTSNGVFSYDYTLIP
+119 IANSKGTYYYDYVAIP
-134 KTSVKTFYNPI
+134 SKEVKNFYNPI

-153 ILIAI
+153 ILIACKSI
-158 KTVLMIIATYIQ
+158 VMIIATYVQ
-170 RVCTNKVINH
+170 RICTNKVINH
-180 LARTGRTIAFQS
+180 LAKEGRTIAFKS
-192 VERLPLKVFESEPAG
+192 VERLPLSVFESEPAG

-225 LLLNVFFSA
+225 LLLNVFFNA
-234 LLSFVFAY
+234 MLSFVFAY
-242 VGMFLLNPKLAL
+242 IGMFILNPKLAL
-254 LSFIIYPLAAIWIFI
+254 LSFIIYPLAALWIFI
-269 YLKFLKK
+269 YLKYLKK
-276 TAVKVNESRSLIT
+276 IAVKVNETRSLIT

-303 IFNFKKQTISEFNE
+303 IFNFKKQTIDEFNV

-331 LHVIGG
+331 LHVVGG

-345 GLVTVCIVLFFGL
+345 GLVTTAIVLFFGL
-358 QKLNVGGVI
+358 QKMNVAGIV

-407 FTLIDGEKEDYS
+407 YTLIDGEQEDDT
-419 KEEIP
+419 KIPIP
-424 RYKGDIR
+424 RYQGNIKFED
-431 FDNVWFSYIDDEYV
+431 VWFSYVKDEYV
-445 LKGVSFDIKAG
+445 LKGVSFNIKAG
-456 SMVGLVGHTGSG
+456 TMVGLVGHTGSG

-477 RFYDLDDEKGGHIYM
+477 RFYDLDDKKGGHIYM

-505 RSNIGIV
+505 REHIGIV

-528 FGKNDVTDKQIEDVL
+528 FGKSDVTDKQIEDVL
-543 IAMGGKRLLDKFE
+543 IAMGGQRLLDKFE

-581 RAIIQDPA
+581 RAIIQNPA

-607 IKRGLQIACEGRTVI
+607 IKKGLQIACEGRTVI

-642 GKKVEE
+642 GLKVEE
-648 GTHEELLKNNSVY
+648 GTHEELLRANGVY

-666 AQVSSTIN
+666 AQISSIE

>member
-6 RLFKLIKG
+6 RLFRLIKG
-14 HYSHFII
+14 HYRYLVI
-21 SIIMILIIQGLE
+21 SILMILLIQALE
-33 LLSPLLVK
+33 LVSPMLVK

-52 YPWVEVTTLDDKT
+52 YPWIEVLEEDEKT
-65 IEFNNHYYK
+65 VTFKNHYYK
-74 QLRHKDNDDVI
+74 QYRHKDDNDVVIKDV
-85 IGNASIVIIKK
+85 SVVIIKK
-96 NFYLINEEVEEGTRE
+96 NFYMIPEKVEEGTKE
-111 LIDDKIVI
+111 LKDDKII
-119 TTSNGVFSYDYTLIP
+119 IANSKGTYYYDYVAIP
-134 KTSVKTFYNPI
+134 SKKVKNFYNPI

-153 ILIAI
+153 ILIACKSI
-158 KTVLMIIATYIQ
+158 VMIIATYVQ
-170 RVCTNKVINH
+170 RICTNKVINH
-180 LARTGRTIAFQS
+180 LAKEGRTIAFKS
-192 VERLPLKVFESEPAG
+192 VERLPLSVFESEPAG

-225 LLLNVFFSA
+225 LLLNVFFNA
-234 LLSFVFAY
+234 MLSFVFAY
-242 VGMFLLNPKLAL
+242 IGMFILNPKLAL
-254 LSFIIYPLAAIWIFI
+254 LSFIIYPLAALWIFI
-269 YLKFLKK
+269 YLKYLKK
-276 TAVKVNESRSLIT
+276 IAVKVNETRSLIT

-303 IFNFKKQTISEFNE
+303 IFNFKKQTIDEFNV

-331 LHVIGG
+331 LHVVGG

-345 GLVTVCIVLFFGL
+345 GLVTTAIVLFFGL
-358 QKLNVGGVI
+358 QKMNVAGIV

-407 FTLIDGEKEDYS
+407 YTLIDGEQEDDT
-419 KEEIP
+419 KIPIP
-424 RYKGDIR
+424 RYQGNIKFED
-431 FDNVWFSYIDDEYV
+431 VWFSYVKDEYV
-445 LKGVSFDIKAG
+445 LKGVSFNIKAG
-456 SMVGLVGHTGSG
+456 TMVGLVGHTGSG

-477 RFYDLDDEKGGHIYM
+477 RFYELDDKKGGHIYM
-492 DGVDI
+492 DGVEI

-505 RSNIGIV
+505 REHIGIV

-528 FGKNDVTDKQIEDVL
+528 FGKSDVTDKQIEDVL
-543 IAMGGKRLLDKFE
+543 IAMGGQRLLDKFE

-581 RAIIQDPA
+581 RAIIQNPA

-607 IKRGLQIACEGRTVI
+607 IKKGLQIACEGRTVI

-642 GKKVEE
+642 GLKVEE
-648 GTHEELLKNNSVY
+648 GTHEELLRANGVY

-666 AQVSSTIN
+666 AQISSIE

>member
-6 RLFKLIKG
+6 RLFRLIKG
-14 HYSHFII
+14 HYRYLVI
-21 SIIMILIIQGLE
+21 SILMILLIQVLE
-33 LLSPLLVK
+33 LVSPMLVK

-52 YPWVEVTTLDDKT
+52 YPWIEVLEEDEKT
-65 IEFNNHYYK
+65 ITFKNHYYK
-74 QLRHKDNDDVI
+74 QYRHKDDNDVVI
-85 IGNASIVIIKK
+85 KDISVVIIKK
-96 NFYLINEEVEEGTRE
+96 NFYMISEKVEEGTKE
-111 LIDDKIVI
+111 LKDDKII
-119 TTSNGVFSYDYTLIP
+119 IANSKGTYYYDYVAIP
-134 KTSVKTFYNPI
+134 SKEVKNFYNPI

-153 ILIAI
+153 ILIACKSI
-158 KTVLMIIATYIQ
+158 VMIIATYVQ
-170 RVCTNKVINH
+170 RICTNKVINH
-180 LARTGRTIAFQS
+180 LAKEGRTIAFKS
-192 VERLPLKVFESEPAG
+192 VERLPLSVFESEPAG

-225 LLLNVFFSA
+225 LLLNVFFNA
-234 LLSFVFAY
+234 MLSFVFAY
-242 VGMFLLNPKLAL
+242 IGMFILNPKLAL
-254 LSFIIYPLAAIWIFI
+254 LSFIIYPLAALWIFI
-269 YLKFLKK
+269 YLKYLKK
-276 TAVKVNESRSLIT
+276 IAVKVNETRSLIT

-303 IFNFKKQTISEFNE
+303 IFNFKKQTIDEFNV

-331 LHVIGG
+331 LHIVGG

-345 GLVTVCIVLFFGL
+345 GLVTTVIVLFFGL
-358 QKLNVGGVI
+358 QKMNVAGIV

-407 FTLIDGEKEDYS
+407 YTLIDGEQEDDT
-419 KEEIP
+419 KIPIP
-424 RYKGDIR
+424 RYQGNIKFED
-431 FDNVWFSYIDDEYV
+431 VWFSYVKDEYV
-445 LKGVSFDIKAG
+445 LKGVSFNIKAG
-456 SMVGLVGHTGSG
+456 TMVGLVGHTGSG

-477 RFYDLDDEKGGHIYM
+477 RFYDLDDKKGGHIYM

-505 RSNIGIV
+505 REHIGIV

-528 FGKNDVTDKQIEDVL
+528 FGKSDVTDKQIEDVL
-543 IAMGGKRLLDKFE
+543 IAMGGQRLLDKFE

-581 RAIIQDPA
+581 RAIIQNPA

-607 IKRGLQIACEGRTVI
+607 IKKGLQIACEGRTVI

-642 GKKVEE
+642 GLKVEE
-648 GTHEELLKNNSVY
+648 GTHEELLRANGVY

-666 AQVSSTIN
+666 AQISSIE